1 MSGITIEA
9 WIILPIFGV
18 LLFWFLWENS
28 KPWKCPICKLTEWE
42 AGSYREM
49 FKLNVPPWFTQ
60 IHRTCSEKPEI
71 SRLIDRGESNA
82 DTR

>member
-1 MSGITIEA
+1 
-9 WIILPIFGV
+9 
-18 LLFWFLWENS
+18 
-28 KPWKCPICKLTEWE
+28 
-42 AGSYREM
+42 M